1 MPPPEWIAPC
11 GLAFVAMV
19 TCAIVALCSCVQALR
34 KRLEALEAILRDS
47 GVTLTPLD

>member
-11 GLAFVAMV
+11 GLAYVALSS
-19 TCAIVALCSCVQALR
+19 CAIVALNTCLQAVR